1 MEHGLY
7 FYHIL
12 QCEDKYRRLYS
23 IIAIIA
29 PFTLFVLFLFWAY
42 MTPGLSND
50 ALAISLAIGLGF
62 IGLITTVFLSLS
74 DKVRD
79 FFLESKK
86 GQIDE
91 KIAILYSHALTA
103 RTLTEQNRYLMV
115 ERMAAD
121 IRSIGRL
128 RKSIRD
134 EQLENILSA
143 KDVLISEIRT
153 VNQNDA
159 DRLLR
164 VFQSFYL

>member
-1 MEHGLY
+1 MRC
-7 FYHIL
+7 FYSVTAITLPFIL
-12 QCEDKYRRLYS
+12 
-23 IIAIIA
+23 
-29 PFTLFVLFLFWAY
+29 FTLLLFWLY
-42 MTPGLSND
+42 MTPVLTND

-62 IGLITTVFLSLS
+62 AGLIAAVFLSLS

-91 KIAILYSHALTA
+91 KIAMLYSYALISRGLA
-103 RTLTEQNRYLMV
+103 EENRSLMV
-115 ERMAAD
+115 ERMSAD

-134 EQLENILSA
+134 EQLENMLTA
-143 KDVLISEIRT
+143 KDALIKEIRSI
-153 VNQNDA
+153 NPNDA
-159 DRLLR
+159 EKLSR

>member
-1 MEHGLY
+1 M
-7 FYHIL
+7 
-12 QCEDKYRRLYS
+12 
-23 IIAIIA
+23 
-29 PFTLFVLFLFWAY
+29 
-42 MTPGLSND
+42 SND
-50 ALAISLAIGLGF
+50 ALAISLAIGFGF
-62 IGLITTVFLSLS
+62 AGLIAAVFLSLS

-86 GQIDE
+86 GEIDE
-91 KIAILYSHALTA
+91 KIAMLYGYALA
-103 RTLTEQNRYLMV
+103 AKGLTEENRNLMV

-134 EQLENILSA
+134 EQLENLLSA
-143 KDVLISEIRT
+143 KDTLISEMRAIS
-153 VNQNDA
+153 QNDA